1 MSVLQG
7 ATFQIIESYISVL
20 KRVYL
25 QNDVIEMIFNWSFE
39 ILDSINFLRDSGVNF
54 LTPTYTEFL

>member
-1 MSVLQG
+1 MSMLQG
-7 ATFQIIESYISVL
+7 ATFQIIESYVSVQ

-25 QNDVIEMIFNWSFE
+25 QNDVIEMIFNWSSE